1 MSKASYP
8 YPTDEFDAADDHD
21 GPRGVHRSART
32 TWSKLWPFLVV
43 LVVFPAL
50 AYGLVTWISNSD
62 TGLSGAI
69 SGLGATGTIESTGGS
84 TDVATDAASGTAQPP
99 AGTPTSE
106 APAPPAAPAPAPDLT
121 TPVVVLNA
129 ANVSGL
135 AATESKKLEAGGFT
149 KVTATNGAGAGVKA
163 TTVFY
168 ATEAQKVT
176 ADSVAQLLGITTV
189 TMSPTQAKS
198 GITVV
203 LLPGFKG

>member
-21 GPRGVHRSART
+21 GPRGVHRSPRT

-69 SGLGATGTIESTGGS
+69 SGLGATGTAEPTGGS
-84 TDVATDAASGTAQPP
+84 TDVATDAATGTAP
-99 AGTPTSE
+99 APAATPTSE
-106 APAPPAAPAPAPDLT
+106 APVTPAAPAADLT

-135 AATESKKLEAGGFT
+135 AGIQSKKLEAGGFT
-149 KVTATNGAGAGVKA
+149 KVTATNGTGAGVKA

-176 ADSVAQLLGITTV
+176 AGTVAKLLGITTV
-189 TMSPTQAKS
+189 TMSPTEAQS

>member
-8 YPTDEFDAADDHD
+8 YPPDEFDAADDHD
-21 GPRGVHRSART
+21 GPRGVHRSPRT

-69 SGLGATGTIESTGGS
+69 SGLGATGTTEP
-84 TDVATDAASGTAQPP
+84 TDAGTTAAADAATPP
-99 AGTPTSE
+99 ADTATSE
-106 APAPPAAPAPAPDLT
+106 APAAPPVAPPAATPDLAS
-121 TPVVVLNA
+121 PVVVLNA

-135 AATESKKLEAGGFT
+135 AASQTKKLQAGGFT
-149 KVTATNGAGAGVKA
+149 KVTASNGTSTGVKA

-168 ATEAQKVT
+168 ATDAQKVT
-176 ADSVAQLLGITTV
+176 ADAVGQLLGISSVELSTTR
-189 TMSPTQAKS
+189 AKD

>member
-1 MSKASYP
+1 VSKASYP
-8 YPTDEFDAADDHD
+8 YPPDDFDAADDHD
-21 GPRGVHRSART
+21 GPRGVHRSPRT

-69 SGLGATGTIESTGGS
+69 SGLGATGTSDTT
-84 TDVATDAASGTAQPP
+84 TDGATAAATDTATDAAT
-99 AGTPTSE
+99 
-106 APAPPAAPAPAPDLT
+106 APATAPTTDVPVAPTAAAADLT
-121 TPVVVLNA
+121 TPVTVLNA

-135 AATESKKLEAGGFT
+135 AATEAKKLQAGGFT
-149 KVTATNGAGAGVKA
+149 KVTATNGTGTGVKT

-168 ATEAQKVT
+168 ATDAQKPT
-176 ADSVAQLLGITTV
+176 ADAVAQLLGITTV

-203 LLPGFKG
+203 LMPGFKG

>member
-1 MSKASYP
+1 VSKASYP
-8 YPTDEFDAADDHD
+8 YPPDEFDAADDHD
-21 GPRGVHRSART
+21 GPRGVHRSPRT

-69 SGLGATGTIESTGGS
+69 SGLGATGTSDTAADGATPTG
-84 TDVATDAASGTAQPP
+84 TDAATATATTP
-99 AGTPTSE
+99 AATPTTE
-106 APAPPAAPAPAPDLT
+106 APVAPTAAAADFT
-121 TPVVVLNA
+121 TPVAVVNA

-135 AATESKKLEAGGFT
+135 AATEAKKLQAGGFT
-149 KVTATNGAGAGVKA
+149 KVTATNGTGTGVKT

-168 ATEAQKVT
+168 ATDAQKAT
-176 ADSVAQLLGITTV
+176 ADAVAQLLGITTV

-203 LLPGFKG
+203 LMPGFKG

>member
-8 YPTDEFDAADDHD
+8 HPTDEFDAADDHE
-21 GPRGVHRSART
+21 GPRGVHRSPRT

-69 SGLGATGTIESTGGS
+69 SGLGATGTTEPTGGS
-84 TDVATDAASGTAQPP
+84 TDGATDTA
-99 AGTPTSE
+99 
-106 APAPPAAPAPAPDLT
+106 APPAATPTSDAPVAPAAPAADLT
-121 TPVVVLNA
+121 TPVGVLNA

-135 AATESKKLEAGGFT
+135 AATQSKKLEAGGFT
-149 KVTATNGAGAGVKA
+149 KVTATNGTGAGVKT

-176 ADSVAQLLGITTV
+176 ADAVAQLLGITTV

>member
-8 YPTDEFDAADDHD
+8 YPQDEFDAADDHD
-21 GPRGVHRSART
+21 GPRGVHRSPRT

-69 SGLGATGTIESTGGS
+69 HGLGATGTSDTAADGATAQS
-84 TDVATDAASGTAQPP
+84 TDAATAAATTP
-99 AGTPTSE
+99 ATE
-106 APAPPAAPAPAPDLT
+106 APVVPAPPAPPAADLAAPVT
-121 TPVVVLNA
+121 IINA

-135 AATESKKLEAGGFT
+135 AATEAKKLQAGGFT
-149 KVTATNGAGAGVKA
+149 KVTATNGSGTGVKA

-168 ATEAQKVT
+168 ATDSQKAT
-176 ADSVAQLLGITTV
+176 ADAVAQLLGITTV

-198 GITVV
+198 GVSVV
-203 LLPGFKG
+203 LMPGFKG

>member
-1 MSKASYP
+1 VSKASYP
-8 YPTDEFDAADDHD
+8 YPPDEFDAADDHD
-21 GPRGVHRSART
+21 GPRGVHRSPRT

-69 SGLGATGTIESTGGS
+69 SGLGATGTSDTTTDGATGAATGTA
-84 TDVATDAASGTAQPP
+84 TDVAT
-99 AGTPTSE
+99 
-106 APAPPAAPAPAPDLT
+106 PPAATPTTDTPAAPTAAAADLT
-121 TPVVVLNA
+121 TPVTVVNA

-135 AATESKKLEAGGFT
+135 AATEAKKLQAGGFT
-149 KVTATNGAGAGVKA
+149 KVTATNGTGTGVKT

-168 ATEAQKVT
+168 ATDAQKVT
-176 ADSVAQLLGITTV
+176 ADTVAQLLGITTV

-198 GITVV
+198 GIAVV
-203 LLPGFKG
+203 LMPGFAG

>member
-1 MSKASYP
+1 VSKANYP
-8 YPTDEFDAADDHD
+8 YPPDDFDAADDHD
-21 GPRGVHRSART
+21 GPRGVHRSPRT

-69 SGLGATGTIESTGGS
+69 SGLGATGTSDTATDGATPTG
-84 TDVATDAASGTAQPP
+84 TDAATATATTP
-99 AGTPTSE
+99 AATPTTE
-106 APAPPAAPAPAPDLT
+106 APVAPTAAAADFT
-121 TPVVVLNA
+121 TPVAVVNA

-135 AATESKKLEAGGFT
+135 AATEVKKLQGGGFT
-149 KVTATNGAGAGVKA
+149 NVTATNGTGTGVKT

-168 ATEAQKVT
+168 ATDAQKVT
-176 ADSVAQLLGITTV
+176 ADAVAQLLGITTV
-189 TMSPTQAKS
+189 TKSSTQAKS

-203 LLPGFKG
+203 LMPGFKG